1 MSKSPVRPL
10 CRGLSE
16 PASESK
22 QDEVTVTMTTDTQ
35 DTDEDEVSVVVTEEE
50 ESSPSPRSDRYT
62 TGTFTHI
69 KESLLQSLVIR
80 KDASTQMQMKILS

>member
-1 MSKSPVRPL
+1 MSKSPVHPL

-16 PASESK
+16 PTSESK

-35 DTDEDEVSVVVTEEE
+35 DTAEDGVSVIVTEEE

-62 TGTFTHI
+62 TRPFTHI
-69 KESLLQSLVIR
+69 KESLLQSLGIR
-80 KDASTQMQMKILS
+80 KEAITQIQMRILG

>member
-1 MSKSPVRPL
+1 MSPL

-22 QDEVTVTMTTDTQ
+22 QEELTITMMTDMQNTA
-35 DTDEDEVSVVVTEEE
+35 EDGVSVVVTEEE

-62 TGTFTHI
+62 TRPFKHI

-80 KDASTQMQMKILS
+80 KEASTQIQMQILG

>member
-22 QDEVTVTMTTDTQ
+22 QDEVTVIMTTDTQ
-35 DTDEDEVSVVVTEEE
+35 DAGEDGVRVADTEE
-50 ESSPSPRSDRYT
+50 ESSPSPRSGRDT
-62 TGTFTHI
+62 TQHLHALKNHFCS
-69 KESLLQSLVIR
+69 SLL
-80 KDASTQMQMKILS
+80 DALH